1 MLNKLLGHKI
11 DHTRHD
17 TIGNVKINSISSS
30 GSRNLSEGV
39 GPMTHETCG
48 LAWRPSFFLTSFNR
62 GRRAR
67 ASGAPLDLL
76 LNSAPHLL
84 NSYVLSN
91 TYVIGIINVPINT
104 VTFHFHVFCVFGGK
118 LHVIHKS
125 SHKCTFPN
133 HL

>member
-30 GSRNLSEGV
+30 GSRNLSEGGGV

-91 TYVIGIINVPINT
+91 TYVIGIINVYFTDKYSYFSFSCILRIWWET
-104 VTFHFHVFCVFGGK
+104 ACDTQIV
-118 LHVIHKS
+118 S
-125 SHKCTFPN
+125 
-133 HL
+133 